1 MNKQKQPKF
10 MTAVKEIKA
19 MAELK
24 KKLTNKNVSF
34 YNQFT
39 SDASPKQTPIS
50 RQLYNYNSAVPE
62 NIFVELEEIEGEYD
76 EEKSDST
83 TNELKI

>member
-50 RQLYNYNSAVPE
+50 RQLYNYN
-62 NIFVELEEIEGEYD
+62 
-76 EEKSDST
+76 
-83 TNELKI
+83 